1 MSSVLGR
8 IWILERLRSS
18 AAVRA
23 SPPLDW
29 REALGGDSD
38 EGYFDEEGRPV
49 ARAEFRYILSRAA
62 SVYANSQYTRS
73 ILQSV
78 YGVRCPVIY
87 SVPRELER
95 RDEA

>member
-1 MSSVLGR
+1 MSTRACTSQGVGHVPVKKSVCRFEG
-8 IWILERLRSS
+8 SS
-18 AAVRA
+18 
-23 SPPLDW
+23 W
-29 REALGGDSD
+29 KICN
-38 EGYFDEEGRPV
+38 EGRPV